1 MTGPDPMGLFY
12 RTLFFYVALV
22 VVTRLMGK
30 RELGRLSPSDFVV
43 TIMIADAATLAIDEK
58 MPLWMGMIPVA
69 TIVALELLIS
79 VLLLRSPRF
88 RQWLSGTPA
97 LVVYHGRLDRRA
109 MARMR
114 YNLDDL
120 MTQLREKNITD
131 IRDVEFAILE
141 TGGKLS
147 VLPYPEKR
155 PLTPELVHI
164 RPAEKGLQLP
174 VIRDGAV
181 DHWALERLGKDERW
195 LREQLALRGFSDPAG
210 VLAAFLDE
218 KGELVAFPHD

>member
-1 MTGPDPMGLFY
+1 MDSPDPLGLFY

-58 MPLWMGMIPVA
+58 MPLWMGMVPVA

-79 VLLLRSPRF
+79 VILLRSPRF
-88 RQWLSGTPA
+88 RQWVSGTPA
-97 LVVYHGRLDRRA
+97 LVVYRGRLDRRA

-120 MTQLREKNITD
+120 MAQLREKNVTD

-141 TGGKLS
+141 TGGKLT
-147 VLPYPEKR
+147 VVPYADKR
-155 PLTPELVHI
+155 PLTPALMGI
-164 RPAEKGLQLP
+164 PAEDRGLQLP

-181 DHWALERLGKDERW
+181 DHWALERLGRDERW
-195 LREQLALRGFSDPAG
+195 LREQLALRGIGEPEG